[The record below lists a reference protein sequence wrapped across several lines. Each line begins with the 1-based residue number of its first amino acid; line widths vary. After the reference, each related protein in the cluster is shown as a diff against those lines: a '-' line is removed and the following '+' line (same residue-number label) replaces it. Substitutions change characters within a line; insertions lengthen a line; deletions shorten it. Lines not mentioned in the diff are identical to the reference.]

1 MAASLGAL
9 CASASYAID
18 LLCRDGPGHPRTI
31 RVARRDCALLTAS
44 NLTRRFGD
52 RLAVDDVSFH
62 LEPGEIFA
70 LLGPNGAGKTTTLR
84 ILAGL
89 IAPTSGSVQID
100 GQPMGPQSAP
110 QLRARI
116 GFLTEAPGL
125 WDRLTVRDNLL
136 VYARMYGLASPG
148 KVVDEALERFEI
160 RDRSGDRAAQLS
172 KGLKQRVALARSL
185 LHDPR
190 IAMLDEPTSGLD
202 PASAREVRDLIMT
215 LRAQGRTVLL
225 CTHNLDEVERVAD
238 RVAVLRRRL
247 IAVGTPASL
256 RQQLFAPRVRIV
268 LTQPAEPFAALL
280 HSAGLT
286 DVQTDDREMSIGM
299 ANAPLPTPDIVHRL
313 VHAGARIESVTTEEP
328 PLEDVYLKLVRPG
341 GEPS

>member
-1 MAASLGAL
+1 M
-9 CASASYAID
+9 
-18 LLCRDGPGHPRTI
+18 
-31 RVARRDCALLTAS
+31 LTAS
-44 NLTRRFGD
+44 RLSRRFGD
-52 RLAVDDVSFH
+52 RVALEDVSFT

-89 IAPTSGSVQID
+89 IAPTTGSVEID
-100 GQPMGPQSAP
+100 GQRMGPQSAP

-136 VYARMYGLASPG
+136 VYARMYGLPSPG
-148 KVVDEALERFEI
+148 TVVDEALERFEI
-160 RDRSGDRAAQLS
+160 RDRAGDRAAQLS

-202 PASAREVRDLIMT
+202 PASAREVRDLVLS
-215 LRAQGRTVLL
+215 LRAQGRTILL

-238 RVAVLRRRL
+238 RVAVLSRRL
-247 IAVGTPASL
+247 IAMGTPASL
-256 RQQLFAPRVRIV
+256 RHKLFAPRVRV
-268 LTQPAEPFAALL
+268 TLSQPAEPFASVLR
-280 HSAGLT
+280 SAGLS
-286 DVQTDDREMSIGM
+286 DVHVDGRVLRVGI
-299 ANAPLPTPDIVHRL
+299 ANTAMITPDVVRRL
-313 VHAGARIESVTTEEP
+313 VEAGAGVETVIPEEP
-328 PLEDVYLKLVRPG
+328 PLEDVYLKLLNPG
-341 GEPS
+341 GEAS